1 MAIGSGYVTGFDQ
14 SSDKITFKINSP
26 STRLYDLSIRV
37 AAIYGEK
44 RTTVV
49 LNGASSSEV
58 YFPASDSFIT
68 VSGGQVLLN
77 EGANTLDIVSNW
89 GW

>member
-1 MAIGSGYVTGFDQ
+1 MDSET
-14 SSDKITFKINSP
+14 
-26 STRLYDLSIRV
+26 TRLYDLTIRV

-49 LNGASSSEV
+49 LNNGPASEV
-58 YFPASDSFIT
+58 YFPAGDSFVDIAA
-68 VSGGQVLLN
+68 GQVLLN
-77 EGANTLDIVSNW
+77 QGDNTIDIVNNW